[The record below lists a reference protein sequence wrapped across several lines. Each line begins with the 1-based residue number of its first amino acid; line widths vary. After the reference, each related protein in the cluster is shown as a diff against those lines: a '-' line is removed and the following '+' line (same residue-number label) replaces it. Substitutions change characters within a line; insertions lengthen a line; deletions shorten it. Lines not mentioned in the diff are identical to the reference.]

1 MQVLNLRQ
9 VFSVFLLFNNL
20 KMKVKMK
27 NLLLMLTLLFVL
39 FSCKNQETTNAENEK
54 LVRQF
59 FSHFNNHAWDKM
71 ADMYGEN
78 AEFKDPTLGKGIVK
92 QSRGEIIKKY
102 SDLHQI
108 FPNLNDEIT
117 NLYPSGK
124 NHIVVE
130 FISRGTAQDSSK
142 FELPICTI
150 FTVEGGFITKD
161 FTYFD
166 NFKE

>member
-1 MQVLNLRQ
+1 
-9 VFSVFLLFNNL
+9 
-20 KMKVKMK
+20 MK
-27 NLLLMLTLLFVL
+27 NLLLIPVLLL
-39 FSCKNQETTNAENEK
+39 ALSSCQNQATTNATNEK

-59 FSHFNNHAWDKM
+59 FQHFNNHDWNKM

-78 AEFKDPTLGKGIVK
+78 AEFKDPTLGKGIVR
-92 QSRGEIIKKY
+92 QSRGEIVKKY
-102 SDLHQI
+102 SELHQI
-108 FPNLNDEIT
+108 FPNLNDEVM

-130 FISRGTAQDSSK
+130 FISRGMAQDSSK

-150 FTVEGGFITKD
+150 FTIEGGFITKD